1 MHESQLQP
9 EEKPHKRDLFCT
21 DEIRYDGE
29 NSKTLHSVL
38 ILDDGVYDGAVRL
51 NQLQKWILFESS
63 VGEWVLLQQ
72 QQGHPGYG
80 VLDEL
85 TLTIYSTL

>member
-1 MHESQLQP
+1 MLESQLQP
-9 EEKPHKRDLFCT
+9 EEKSHKRDLFCT

-51 NQLQKWILFESS
+51 NQLQK
-63 VGEWVLLQQ
+63 
-72 QQGHPGYG
+72 
-80 VLDEL
+80 
-85 TLTIYSTL
+85 